1 MSSAAEMTAL
11 CREIAD
17 CSASSGNWKDRVAA
31 VARAL
36 GVNWSQAKGLYFG
49 EARVIKSE
57 EMDCARTVAREQ
69 RARRMAQRQAQEFAA
84 AAAYLRQIGA
94 DKHGR
99 AIADLEHAADRFGAA
114 HSAMD

>member
-17 CSASSGNWKDRVAA
+17 NAASSANWKDRVAS

-36 GVNWSQAKGLYFG
+36 GVNWSRAKGLYFA

-57 EMDCARTVAREQ
+57 EMDRARAVAREQ
-69 RARRMAQRQAQEFAA
+69 RAKRMARQQAREFAA

-94 DKHGR
+94 NDYGR
-99 AIADLEHAADRFGAA
+99 AIADLERAAQRAGAAD
-114 HSAMD
+114 SAMD